1 VLRQAANLHQV
12 EGSMLLPGI
21 RMTTSRTDYL
31 PIEQMQLMRFDGT
44 RWVRFG
50 EVLSKR

>member
-1 VLRQAANLHQV
+1 MLDQV
-12 EGSMLLPGI
+12 ELQMLLTGI
-21 RMTTSRTDYL
+21 RMTTSWTDYL

-50 EVLSKR
+50 EILSKR